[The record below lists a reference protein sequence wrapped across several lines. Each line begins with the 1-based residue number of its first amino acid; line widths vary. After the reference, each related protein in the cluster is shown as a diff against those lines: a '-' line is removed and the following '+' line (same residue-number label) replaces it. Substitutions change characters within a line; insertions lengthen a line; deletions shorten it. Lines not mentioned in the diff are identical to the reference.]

1 MPLIINIVYKQ
12 KNNSM
17 IKKLLFAVACICSMS
32 LMAQA
37 QQPKM
42 GTVNTQEIFMQ
53 MPEKTTAEKTLQEI
67 NKKYEDEFLKIQEEF
82 ARKYEEFQ
90 ALGDTVPETIRARRI
105 QEVQDAQARIEQF
118 REMATQDIQKQQET
132 LFAPIQQKL
141 MEAIKAVGSEG
152 GYTYIL
158 DLNTVAYAGGNSED
172 VTPLVKAKLGLG
184 TPSVK

>member
-1 MPLIINIVYKQ
+1 MPLIPDIVYKQ

-17 IKKLLFAVACICSMS
+17 IKKMLFVVACICSMS
-32 LMAQA
+32 FMAQA
-37 QQPKM
+37 QQPKF

-53 MPEKTTAEKTLQEI
+53 MPEKATAEKALQEI

-118 REMATQDIQKQQET
+118 REMATQDIQRQQEA
-132 LFAPIQQKL
+132 LFAPVQQKL
-141 MEAIKAVGSEG
+141 MDAIKTVGNEG

-158 DLNTVAYAGGNSED
+158 DLNTVAFAGGNSED
-172 VTPLVKAKLGLG
+172 VTPLVKAKLGL
-184 TPSVK
+184 